1 MREWLNNVCIQ
12 LIDDGASEFFLGGY
26 GAFDRLCADVLRG
39 LKGRFRH
46 IRLVLVLPYL
56 DSALSREGYDETVYP
71 PLESVPRR
79 YAILRRNE
87 WMVRRSDVIVAYV
100 LHSWGG
106 AAKTLD
112 YARKKKK
119 IILQYEE
126 CPIYQGSSEQGGEP
140 LCSLLFFLCVSTL
153 CRSLSE

>member
-39 LKGRFRH
+39 LKGRYRH
-46 IRLVLVLPYL
+46 IRLVLVLPCL
-56 DSALSREGYDETVYP
+56 DSSLSREGYDETVYP

-79 YAILRRNE
+79 YAVLRRNV
-87 WMVRRSDVIVAYV
+87 WMVQRSDVIVAYV

-126 CPIYQGSSEQGGEP
+126 
-140 LCSLLFFLCVSTL
+140 
-153 CRSLSE
+153 

>member
-56 DSALSREGYDETVYP
+56 DSALSRDCLLYTSTARRWRSGDPV
-71 PLESVPRR
+71 PL
-79 YAILRRNE
+79 
-87 WMVRRSDVIVAYV
+87 
-100 LHSWGG
+100 
-106 AAKTLD
+106 
-112 YARKKKK
+112 
-119 IILQYEE
+119 
-126 CPIYQGSSEQGGEP
+126 
-140 LCSLLFFLCVSTL
+140 
-153 CRSLSE
+153 

>member
-1 MREWLNNVCIQ
+1 MTKPSIRRWNPCR
-12 LIDDGASEFFLGGY
+12 DDTLFW
-26 GAFDRLCADVLRG
+26 
-39 LKGRFRH
+39 
-46 IRLVLVLPYL
+46 
-56 DSALSREGYDETVYP
+56 
-71 PLESVPRR
+71 
-79 YAILRRNE
+79 RRNE

-126 CPIYQGSSEQGGEP
+126 
-140 LCSLLFFLCVSTL
+140 
-153 CRSLSE
+153 

>member
-1 MREWLNNVCIQ
+1 MIVTFCGHREIANVGQVREWLNNVCIQ

-26 GAFDRLCADVLRG
+26 GAFDR
-39 LKGRFRH
+39 
-46 IRLVLVLPYL
+46 LPYL

-126 CPIYQGSSEQGGEP
+126 
-140 LCSLLFFLCVSTL
+140 
-153 CRSLSE
+153 

>member
-1 MREWLNNVCIQ
+1 M
-12 LIDDGASEFFLGGY
+12 
-26 GAFDRLCADVLRG
+26 LRG
-39 LKGRFRH
+39 LKGRYRH

-87 WMVRRSDVIVAYV
+87 WMIQRCDVLVAYV
-100 LHSWGG
+100 THGWGG
-106 AAKTLD
+106 AARTLA

-119 IILQYEE
+119 TILAY
-126 CPIYQGSSEQGGEP
+126 GE
-140 LCSLLFFLCVSTL
+140 
-153 CRSLSE
+153 

>member
-71 PLESVPRR
+71 PLDGS
-79 YAILRRNE
+79 AQRRNCCVCPPQLGRLGQNIGLRAQKE
-87 WMVRRSDVIVAYV
+87 KD
-100 LHSWGG
+100 HS
-106 AAKTLD
+106 
-112 YARKKKK
+112 
-119 IILQYEE
+119 
-126 CPIYQGSSEQGGEP
+126 PI
-140 LCSLLFFLCVSTL
+140 
-153 CRSLSE
+153 

>member
-56 DSALSREGYDETVYP
+56 DSA
-71 PLESVPRR
+71 
-79 YAILRRNE
+79 ILRRNE

-126 CPIYQGSSEQGGEP
+126 
-140 LCSLLFFLCVSTL
+140 
-153 CRSLSE
+153 

>member
-1 MREWLNNVCIQ
+1 MIVIFCGHREIANVGRVREWLNNVCIQ

-39 LKGRFRH
+39 LKGRYRH

-56 DSALSREGYDETVYP
+56 DSAMSREGYDETVYP

-126 CPIYQGSSEQGGEP
+126 
-140 LCSLLFFLCVSTL
+140 
-153 CRSLSE
+153 

>member
-1 MREWLNNVCIQ
+1 MIVTFCGHREVPDRAQVRGWLTDVCER
-12 LIDDGASEFFLGGY
+12 LIGDGAAEFYLGGY
-26 GAFDRLCADVLRG
+26 GAFDRLCAEVLQE
-39 LKGRFRH
+39 LKPRYAH
-46 IRLVLVLPYL
+46 IRLILVLPYL
-56 DSALSREGYDETVYP
+56 NSAMSMEGYDETVYP

-126 CPIYQGSSEQGGEP
+126 
-140 LCSLLFFLCVSTL
+140 
-153 CRSLSE
+153 

>member
-56 DSALSREGYDETVYP
+56 DS
-71 PLESVPRR
+71 
-79 YAILRRNE
+79 
-87 WMVRRSDVIVAYV
+87 
-100 LHSWGG
+100 
-106 AAKTLD
+106 
-112 YARKKKK
+112 
-119 IILQYEE
+119 
-126 CPIYQGSSEQGGEP
+126 CPVQGGI
-140 LCSLLFFLCVSTL
+140 
-153 CRSLSE
+153 

>member
-1 MREWLNNVCIQ
+1 MGVIRLIVTFCGHREIANVGRVREWLNKVCIQ

-100 LHSWGG
+100 LHSWGRRG
-106 AAKTLD
+106 QNIGLRAQKEKD
-112 YARKKKK
+112 HS
-119 IILQYEE
+119 
-126 CPIYQGSSEQGGEP
+126 PI
-140 LCSLLFFLCVSTL
+140 
-153 CRSLSE
+153 

>member
-71 PLESVPRR
+71 PLES
-79 YAILRRNE
+79 
-87 WMVRRSDVIVAYV
+87 
-100 LHSWGG
+100 SWGG

-126 CPIYQGSSEQGGEP
+126 
-140 LCSLLFFLCVSTL
+140 
-153 CRSLSE
+153 

>member
-1 MREWLNNVCIQ
+1 M
-12 LIDDGASEFFLGGY
+12 A
-26 GAFDRLCADVLRG
+26 RLT
-39 LKGRFRH
+39 
-46 IRLVLVLPYL
+46 YL

-126 CPIYQGSSEQGGEP
+126 
-140 LCSLLFFLCVSTL
+140 
-153 CRSLSE
+153 

>member
-1 MREWLNNVCIQ
+1 M
-12 LIDDGASEFFLGGY
+12 
-26 GAFDRLCADVLRG
+26 LRG
-39 LKGRFRH
+39 LKGRYRH

-79 YAILRRNE
+79 YAVLRRNE
-87 WMVRRSDVIVAYV
+87 WMVQRSDVIVAYV

-126 CPIYQGSSEQGGEP
+126 
-140 LCSLLFFLCVSTL
+140 
-153 CRSLSE
+153 